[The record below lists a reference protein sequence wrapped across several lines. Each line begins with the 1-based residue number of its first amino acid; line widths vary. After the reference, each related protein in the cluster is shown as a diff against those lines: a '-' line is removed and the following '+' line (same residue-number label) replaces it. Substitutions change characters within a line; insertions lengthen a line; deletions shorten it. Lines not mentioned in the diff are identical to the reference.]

1 MTNKVRFAD
10 PGADRRILQML
21 HQIPAGSDERRRAYD
36 ALLRAG
42 FGGLVTN
49 VSFDAYLESEDHWQE
64 FLAGVTE
71 ASEHGLWLWLYDE
84 EGYPSGLAGGL
95 TLRDNPEYQAEGVGY
110 YWLDGGGEMVLE
122 VPTGTPVYACLCQI
136 EDGAPVLPGETLALD
151 GSPTVRVESGAGAWR
166 LMVFAR
172 QYLYEG
178 THAAANVHVHRPY
191 INMMDDRAVAKFIRL
206 THDAYEER
214 VRQGLGRELDAFF
227 AASFTDEPSL
237 QGGYLV
243 DGGQTAPVVSWCYDL
258 EERFRE
264 RYGEDVLPL
273 LPYLFEGQ
281 GAEQTCVRC
290 WFYDL
295 VADLVAE
302 RYGGALQA
310 WCQQRGIASSGH
322 LLLEESLIAHV
333 YYYGDYMRSARRQDW
348 PGIDVLSSRCVGA
361 EAAAPKTSVGM
372 FEPIPLHAKLLGSV
386 AELVGAPRVMSET
399 SDHLERV
406 RELEPV
412 SDEEILGTIG
422 WQYLLGVNTLTS
434 YYRQAWQHGDAEVC
448 EQHDWAA
455 INTYVGRLGEL
466 LVDSRWAGEIAVLY
480 PIASVWAQFIP
491 QRETLYARQ
500 EPEHCIAIDDTY
512 RELGKQLVVSNL
524 DYVLLDHQAFAK
536 EPRDP
541 SWWRRDPASIK
552 YLVLSMARVVPR
564 RVMME
569 IYQFWRAGGKVL
581 ALGEPPATEAETG
594 KPGLTA
600 KIGEALFSQPNEVH
614 TLPNGG
620 RSVLVNEVATLVDAL
635 RGWGAGPVRLLTR
648 DATIAHTIRRGA
660 GRTFVML
667 YNYGEQRQRFV
678 VQVPMRR
685 VEIWDPVTGDVAA
698 WPPEAGE
705 NVALDLEPYRA
716 IFLREA

>member
-1 MTNKVRFAD
+1 MTTRDRFAN
-10 PGADRRILQML
+10 PAADRRILQMF
-21 HQIPAGSDERRRAYD
+21 HRMPGRPEERREVYD
-36 ALLRAG
+36 RLLEAG

-49 VSFDAYLESEDHWQE
+49 VSFDAYLESEGHWQE
-64 FLAGVTE
+64 FLDGVAE
-71 ASEHGLWLWLYDE
+71 ARERGFWLWLYDE

-95 TLRDNPEYQAEGVGY
+95 TLRDNPEFQAEGVGY
-110 YWLDGGGEMVLE
+110 YSADGTGDLALT
-122 VPTGTPVYACLCQI
+122 VPQGTPIYACLCAL
-136 EDGAPVLPGETLALD
+136 EDGELSLPGETLALD
-151 GSPTVRVESGAGAWR
+151 GSSTVRVQAGAGTWR
-166 LMVFAR
+166 LMAFAR

-178 THAAANVHVHRPY
+178 THAAANVHQHRPY

-206 THDAYEER
+206 THDAYEYR
-214 VRQGLGRELDAFF
+214 ARQGLGQELGELF
-227 AASFTDEPSL
+227 AAAFTDEPSL

-243 DGGQTAPVVSWCYDL
+243 DGGQTAPVVPWCYDL

-264 RYGEDVLPL
+264 RYGEDLLPL

-281 GAEQTCVRC
+281 GSEHICARC

-361 EAAAPKTSVGM
+361 EAAVPKTPVGM

-386 AELVGAPRVMSET
+386 AELVDAPRVMSET

-406 RELEPV
+406 RELDPV
-412 SDEEILGTIG
+412 TDEEILGTIG

-434 YYRQAWQHGDAEVC
+434 YYRQDWQNDGDQDMVPHG
-448 EQHDWAA
+448 WSA
-455 INTYVGRLGEL
+455 INSYVGRLGEM
-466 LVDSRWAGEIAVLY
+466 LVESRWAGEIALLY

-491 QRETLYARQ
+491 QRATLYARQ
-500 EPEHCIAIDDTY
+500 EPEACVAIDDTY
-512 RELGKQLVVSNL
+512 RELGKQLVVNNL
-524 DYVLLDHQAFAK
+524 DYVVLDHQAFARG
-536 EPRDP
+536 PRDP

-552 YLVLSMARVVPR
+552 FLVLPMARVVPR
-564 RVMME
+564 RAMME
-569 IYQFWRAGGKVL
+569 IYQFWRLGGKVL
-581 ALGEPPATEAETG
+581 ALGVAPATEAETG

-600 KIGEALFSQPNEVH
+600 QIGEMLFGQPNDVR

-620 RSVLVNEVATLVDAL
+620 RSVLVSDVATLVDAL
-635 RGWGAGPVRLLTR
+635 HGWGVGPVRLLTQG
-648 DATIAHTIRRGA
+648 ATIAHTIRRGS
-660 GRTFVML
+660 GRTFAMFL
-667 YNYGEQRQRFV
+667 NYGEARQRFV

-685 VEIWDPVTGDVAA
+685 VEIWDPATGDVAA

-705 NVALDLEPYRA
+705 RVALDLEPYRA